1 MIKDSTTATRKGRAN
16 KGSFRPGPDN
26 RRHKFT
32 PAECSQGFWT
42 AIAVMGLSIG
52 KKLHAAGRWP
62 NFSGRRAAR

>member
-1 MIKDSTTATRKGRAN
+1 MKNHNTPGRPRRPNAGQFKPGFDS
-16 KGSFRPGPDN
+16 

-32 PAECSQGFWT
+32 PAECSQDFWT

-62 NFSGRRAAR
+62 TYQGRRAAR